1 MDYSVKHKE
10 LCNLLRTTQNM
21 NIMRD
26 FFTQLQL
33 HRKLNET
40 HINNQ
45 LDGRPSEDP
54 KWLSLV
60 RKTDV
65 RNIIVFLMWKEFSTV
80 IDAQESIFNEDSS
93 LGIHIEDLSIHL
105 ETCYYVDQIK
115 KLQNGIYEE
124 KVLSYIEW
132 VRHMVDSFG
141 LVQTIQELMP

>member
-10 LCNLLRTTQNM
+10 LCNLLRTTRNM

-93 LGIHIEDLSIHL
+93 LGIHIEDLAIHL

-132 VRHMVDSFG
+132 VRYMVDSFG
-141 LVQTIQELMP
+141 LVKTIQELMP